1 MEKRTKEERYLKAV
15 NKLVR
20 SSLVSSFD
28 TFNYQKLT
36 DTLVDF
42 SGAMAVALNLYNEE
56 NTKTKTV
63 AISGSSKVISGAS
76 RLAGFNIKNK
86 EWNIISS
93 RIKKLEKD
101 SFLKFSN
108 LQEASSSAI
117 PKKTAKLLEK
127 TFNIG
132 DVYLIKISHKKTL
145 GDFIFFMKKGH
156 ALNKSLVKDYVGHV
170 ESILMRYR
178 EEKKTKESEG
188 KLKEAHKMAK
198 MGRCDYYHES
208 NKFLWSDNIY
218 EIFEIDRKKV
228 KEPSYEAIFSM
239 VHPEDR
245 EDVSKAHAKSLK
257 SRKEHIFDYRLLLKD
272 GRVKW
277 VEQRCKT
284 IFDKKG
290 NPFHSIGVFQD
301 ITKTKKQEEEL
312 KEINFQ
318 QETFAKNLPG
328 ITYRCLC
335 DKDWTMLYVNEYI
348 KELTGYLASD
358 FLENKVRSYGSI
370 IYPEDRNYIEKEIN
384 KALRK
389 GDFWNIEYRITDK
402 YGKVKWVKEKGKK
415 MEKGKEKDILS
426 GIILDITKE
435 KEIEDLLEEKEKL
448 YEELAKQSR
457 TFIWEVDKKGNY
469 LYVSENVKDVIG
481 YKAEELVNKKTVFD
495 LHPEEGLEEFRK
507 GVLKALKK
515 KEKIQGFENPIVSK
529 KGEVCW
535 VMSAGFPVLDKKGNL
550 LRYRGSDTDITK
562 KKEIEIKL
570 KKKEEQFELA
580 IKGSNDG
587 VWDWDL
593 KTNNLYLSPKW
604 KEQLGYKDNELKN
617 EFKTFENLLHPD
629 DKERVLKEVGKYIK
643 GEIKEYSIEFRM
655 LHKKNKV
662 VWILAK
668 GAAVYDEKGK
678 PYRMAGSHSDI
689 TERKKYE
696 LELYESEMKFRQ
708 ITENMGEV
716 FWLRSADNNE
726 MIYINPA
733 YEKVWGRSCKSLYEN
748 PQSFI
753 DSVLEEDKPIV
764 FKEFEKYLKGG
775 KFDLEYRIV
784 RPNKEIRWV
793 GVKTFPVKN
802 EKGEIIRHT
811 GVAVDITDRKIV
823 ERKVLEKNREL
834 EKFQLAVENASDH
847 IVITDEDGRC
857 LYMNNAAERIT
868 GFKKEEILGEK
879 VGTKDN
885 WGGLMDKD
893 VYEDLWRT
901 IKEEKKPFMG
911 DLKNKRKDG
920 EEYEAKASIA
930 PIKGSDGDV
939 IFFTGIER
947 DITKEK
953 EVDKVKT
960 EFVSLASHQLRTPL
974 STIGWYTEMLLSGDA
989 GEVNQ
994 EQKDYLKEIYDGNQR
1009 MVELVN
1015 ALLDV
1020 SRLELGTF
1028 IANPEKIDV
1037 KELADSIVKEIEP
1050 QIKEKKQTFEKSYEK
1065 NLPKM
1070 QSDPKLL
1077 GIIFQN
1083 FLSNAVK
1090 YTPEKGEINLEIK
1103 SLKKGEKVDNIK
1115 AGKDS
1120 ILISV
1125 KDNGYGIPYSQQ
1137 DRVFSKLF
1145 RADNVLQRDTEG
1157 TGLGLYIVKA
1167 VIEYS
1172 NGKTW
1177 FKSKE
1182 NKGTTFYVMLPFDG
1196 MKKKKGTKSLN
1207 Q

>member
-1 MEKRTKEERYLKAV
+1 MEKRTKEEKYLKVV
-15 NKLVR
+15 NKLIR

-36 DTLVDF
+36 DALVDF

-93 RIKKLEKD
+93 RVKKLEKD

-117 PKKTAKLLEK
+117 SKKTAKLLER

-132 DVYLIKISHKKTL
+132 DIYLIKISHKKTL
-145 GDFIFFMKKGH
+145 GDFILFMKKGH
-156 ALNKSLVKDYVGHV
+156 ALESESLVKDYVGHA

-178 EEKKTKESEG
+178 EEEKTKESEK

-208 NKFLWSDNIY
+208 NKFLWSDNVY
-218 EIFEIDRKKV
+218 EIFEIDRKKI
-228 KEPSYEAIFSM
+228 KEPSYDIIFSM

-245 EDVSKAHAKSLK
+245 EDVGKAHAKSLK
-257 SRKEHIFDYRLLLKD
+257 SRKEHTFDYRLLLKD

-284 IFDKKG
+284 VFDKNG

-301 ITKTKKQEEEL
+301 ITKKKKQEEEL
-312 KEINFQ
+312 KEINLQ
-318 QETFAKNLPG
+318 HEAFAKNLPG
-328 ITYRCLC
+328 VTYRCLL
-335 DKDWTMLYVNEYI
+335 DKDWTMLYINEYI

-358 FLENKVRSYGSI
+358 FLKNNIRSYESV
-370 IYPEDRNYIEKEIN
+370 IYPEDRSYVEKEIR
-384 KALRK
+384 KAVRK

-402 YGKVKWVKEKGKK
+402 HGKIKWVKEKGKRMK
-415 MEKGKEKDILS
+415 KEKGKEALS

-435 KEIEDLLEEKEKL
+435 KEIKEALEEEEKR
-448 YEELAKQSR
+448 YEELSKQSR
-457 TFIWEVDKKGNY
+457 TFIWEVDKKGKY
-469 LYVSENVKDVIG
+469 LYASENVKDVIG

-495 LHPEEGLEEFRK
+495 LHPEEDLEEFRK
-507 GVLKALKK
+507 GVLKILKG
-515 KEKIQGFENPIVSK
+515 KEKMQGFENPIVSK
-529 KGEVCW
+529 KGKVCW
-535 VMSAGFPVLDKKGNL
+535 VMSAGLPVLDKKGNFL
-550 LRYRGSDTDITK
+550 KYRGSDTDITK

-570 KKKEEQFELA
+570 KEKEEQFELA

-587 VWDWDL
+587 IWDWDL
-593 KTNNLYLSPKW
+593 ITNNLYLSPKW
-604 KEQLGYKDNELKN
+604 KEQLGYNDNELKN

-629 DKERVLKEVGKYIK
+629 DKERVLAFANKYLEGKLK
-643 GEIKEYSIEFRM
+643 DYSIEFRM
-655 LHKKNKV
+655 LHKKGGYR
-662 VWILAK
+662 WILAK

-678 PYRMAGSHSDI
+678 PYRMVGSHSDI
-689 TERKKYE
+689 TDRKMNERK
-696 LELYESEMKFRQ
+696 
-708 ITENMGEV
+708 I
-716 FWLRSADNNE
+716 
-726 MIYINPA
+726 
-733 YEKVWGRSCKSLYEN
+733 
-748 PQSFI
+748 
-753 DSVLEEDKPIV
+753 
-764 FKEFEKYLKGG
+764 
-775 KFDLEYRIV
+775 
-784 RPNKEIRWV
+784 
-793 GVKTFPVKN
+793 
-802 EKGEIIRHT
+802 
-811 GVAVDITDRKIV
+811 
-823 ERKVLEKNREL
+823 LEKNREL

-847 IVITDEDGRC
+847 IVITDENGIC
-857 LYMNNAAERIT
+857 LYMNNAAEKIT
-868 GFKKEEILGEK
+868 GFSKKEILGEK

-893 VYEDLWRT
+893 IYENLWKA
-901 IKEEKKPFMG
+901 IKEDKKPFTG
-911 DLKNKRKDG
+911 ELKNKRKDG

-930 PIKGSDGDV
+930 PIKNSDGDV
-939 IFFTGIER
+939 VFFVGIER

-953 EVDKVKT
+953 EVDKAKT

-974 STIGWYTEMLLSGDA
+974 STIGWYAEMLLSGDA

-994 EQKDYLKEIYDGNQR
+994 DQKDYLEEIYAGNQR
-1009 MVELVN
+1009 MIELVN
-1015 ALLDV
+1015 ALLNV

-1028 IANPEKIDV
+1028 VANPEKVDV
-1037 KELADSIVKEIEP
+1037 KELAESIIKEIDP
-1050 QIKEKKQTFEKSYEK
+1050 QIKEKEHSFKKSYEN
-1065 NLPKM
+1065 NLPKI

-1090 YTPEKGEINLEIK
+1090 YTPEKGEINLEIR
-1103 SLKKGEKVDNIK
+1103 SLKRGEKIDNMK
-1115 AGKDS
+1115 AEKDS

-1125 KDNGYGIPYSQQ
+1125 KDSGYGIPYSQQ
-1137 DRVFSKLF
+1137 DKIFSKLF
-1145 RADNVLQRDTEG
+1145 RADNVLERDAEG

-1167 VIEYS
+1167 IVDYS

-1182 NKGTTFYVMLPFDG
+1182 NKGTTFYAILPLDG
-1196 MKKKKGTKSLN
+1196 MKKKEGTKSLN